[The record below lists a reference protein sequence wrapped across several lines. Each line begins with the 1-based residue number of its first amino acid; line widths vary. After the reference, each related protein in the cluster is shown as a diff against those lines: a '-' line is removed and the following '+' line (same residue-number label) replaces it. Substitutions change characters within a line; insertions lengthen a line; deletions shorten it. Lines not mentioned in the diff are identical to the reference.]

1 MPRFGVGLPGSVS
14 HGPVVTHA
22 PPHAKSVPP
31 AIEGSAA
38 NPNALAMIW
47 TETGSGFVVKLLP
60 TGRPEIAAILPESE
74 RLSPNAA
81 KLVNCCA
88 CAAVTE
94 QIATASEL
102 TSRRIRGMDDS

>member
-1 MPRFGVGLPGSVS
+1 MAKFGVGLPGSVS

-31 AIEGSAA
+31 VIDGSAA
-38 NPNALAMIW
+38 NPNAFAMICAA
-47 TETGSGFVVKLLP
+47 TGSGFVVKLLP
-60 TGRPEIAAILPESE
+60 GGRPETAAMLPESD

-81 KLVNCCA
+81 KLVNSCA

-94 QIATASEL
+94 QIARASEL
-102 TSRRIRGMDDS
+102 ASRRMRGME